1 MISTFNLEKLHSLLQ
16 DFYHITRIRITVFN
30 EHFEELT
37 SYPEHI
43 APICQLIR
51 TDSVGRARCHSCD
64 EEACKRAAKYH
75 TAYTYRCHAGLTES
89 IIPLY
94 LGNIIVGYLL
104 FGHVFSFDSHE
115 SGRKTIEENCRDL
128 RIDKEILRAEC
139 TSMPIHSDDYIRSAS
154 HILNA
159 VASYLC
165 LERMASVQ
173 RETLPVRIDEYIQ
186 AHFTEEIDVPD
197 IAAAFRIGKTK
208 IYEIAK
214 QSYGCGIA
222 EHIRSLR
229 IQKAKQL
236 LQDTNLSLA
245 EIASQCGFKDYNYFI
260 VVFKR
265 SAGMPP
271 KAYQAS
277 LRANKEY

>member
-1 MISTFNLEKLHSLLQ
+1 MISTFDLEKLHSLLQ

-51 TDSVGRARCHSCD
+51 TDSVGRARCRSCD
-64 EEACKRAAKYH
+64 EESCRRAAKYR

-94 LGNIIVGYLL
+94 LGNLIVGYLL
-104 FGHVFSFDSHE
+104 FGHVFSFDSRE
-115 SGRKTIEENCRDL
+115 NGQKVIEESCRDL
-128 RIDKEILRAEC
+128 GIDKACLRAEC
-139 TSMPIHSDDYIRSAS
+139 DLLPLHTDDYIRSAS

-165 LERMASVQ
+165 LERMASLQ
-173 RETLPVRIDEYIQ
+173 QETLPVRIDEYIQ
-186 AHFTEEIDVPD
+186 AHFTEGIDVSD

-208 IYEIAK
+208 LCEIAK

-236 LQDTNLSLA
+236 LQDTSLSLA

-260 VVFKR
+260 VVFKKTV
-265 SAGMPP
+265 GVPP

-277 LRANKEY
+277 LRRKT